1 MAFSIRANASPFHL
15 DWRQRFDRRLALSL
29 APCSFPSGNAA
40 ASDETELVP
49 LMRTGVDLIIIFP
62 SPAPVDG
69 LPRGLV
75 SAFPPAFPVRPL
87 GFCQLRRSV
96 GWRACSRV
104 FCRARSRLISLT
116 GNFPLPPRLIRW
128 SARQHA
134 AGALPLCTSGPGSRQ
149 LLPIIGDDPQ
159 TGALARHRHIGS
171 LGRRYPAGLTHHDR
185 PLHRR
190 PLAAVDGPAITLS
203 HGVISTMTAFRDA
216 G

>member
-1 MAFSIRANASPFHL
+1 MVVWDCSGSCHGISGEVFSVAFSIRANASPFHL

-116 GNFPLPPRLIRW
+116 GISRCR
-128 SARQHA
+128 
-134 AGALPLCTSGPGSRQ
+134 PGSSAGPRAST
-149 LLPIIGDDPQ
+149 LR
-159 TGALARHRHIGS
+159 ALCRSAHRDQAADNFARSSVMI
-171 LGRRYPAGLTHHDR
+171 LR
-185 PLHRR
+185 PERSR
-190 PLAAVDGPAITLS
+190 D
-203 HGVISTMTAFRDA
+203 TAT
-216 G
+216 